1 MNITLPRTPCHILSL
16 DIVDV
21 TGVHLVDVGGK
32 LSKHRLDKAGTPIGM
47 RDIVFHYSCSN
58 HIFLVRRYQ
67 ES

>member
-47 RDIVFHYSCSN
+47 RDIV
-58 HIFLVRRYQ
+58 L
-67 ES
+67 